1 MEGKRGQW
9 PEEAAWLREASL
21 GHGDMG
27 FIDIHSPEKHLLSLY
42 VNNVEGREPE
52 ARKCASCLKERE
64 GWEFLLWR
72 SG

>member
-1 MEGKRGQW
+1 
-9 PEEAAWLREASL
+9 
-21 GHGDMG
+21 MG